1 MLTERRHDIDALRV
15 IVLFLL
21 IGYHAAVAFQPWGWD
36 IAFISNDKSL
46 ESLWI
51 FFSLINTWRIPI
63 LFVIS
68 GMALRYA
75 YEKRDKWTL
84 FNERTKIIL
93 LPYYFG
99 INTVTILHIG
109 LFFSYIGV
117 ELDESIE
124 SDPAHLWFLANIAF
138 YAFCSIPFLHI
149 VKNGSAQFSKVLNLR
164 FGTLFLSL
172 PWVVYGFLQES
183 LKLAWGLGWTM
194 YAGSLHGFILGL
206 MCFHYGI
213 VLVSQGEVFWESLKR
228 NMPIHLALGIGLYI
242 YRLFG
247 EFELQGGP
255 LVAFESYN
263 FIFGVLGLGQ
273 KYLNKQS
280 STLDYL
286 KEAVFPVYI
295 FHLPLQQFF
304 ATLIFPT
311 NLPAYLKFFFL
322 IVLTLFGSFTLFHVV
337 KRIKILRPLYGLR
350 NPPAEAK
357 NMFIAKSAKI
367 FYYCLAALLVIEILF
382 LYGIFTLIYM
392 SPG

>member
-21 IGYHAAVAFQPWGWD
+21 IAYHAAVAFQPWGWD
-36 IAFISNDKSL
+36 IAFISNDKPL

-84 FNERTKIIL
+84 FNERIKIIL

-99 INTVTILHIG
+99 MYTVAALHIG
-109 LFFSYIGV
+109 LFFSYIGMN
-117 ELDESIE
+117 EDIE
-124 SDPAHLWFLANIAF
+124 SDPVHLWFLANIAF
-138 YAFCSIPFLHI
+138 YAFCCIPFLHTS
-149 VKNGSAQFSKVLNLR
+149 KKSSTQFSKILNLR

-194 YAGSLHGFILGL
+194 YPSSLHGFILGL
-206 MCFHYGI
+206 ICFVYGI

-228 NMPIHLALGIGLYI
+228 NMPIHLTLGIGLYI

-247 EFELQGGP
+247 EFELQGGS

-311 NLPAYLKFFFL
+311 NLPASLKFFIL
-322 IVLTLFGSFTLFHVV
+322 VVLTLFGSFTLFHVV

-350 NPPAEAK
+350 NPPTEVK
-357 NMFIAKSAKI
+357 NIFIAKLEKV
-367 FYYCLAALLVIEILF
+367 FYYCLAAILIVSTLFGYGFLL
-382 LYGIFTLIYM
+382 LIYM
-392 SPG
+392 FPQ

>member
-21 IGYHAAVAFQPWGWD
+21 IAYHAAVAFQPWGWD
-36 IAFISNDKSL
+36 IAFISNDKTL

-68 GMALRYA
+68 GMALRYS

-84 FNERTKIIL
+84 FNERIKIIL

-99 INTVTILHIG
+99 MYTVAALHIG
-109 LFFSYIGV
+109 LFFSYIGM
-117 ELDESIE
+117 DEDIE

-138 YAFCSIPFLHI
+138 YAFCCIPFLHTS
-149 VKNGSAQFSKVLNLR
+149 KKGSTQFSKILNLR

-194 YAGSLHGFILGL
+194 YPNSLHGFILGL
-206 MCFHYGI
+206 ICFVYGI
-213 VLVSQGEVFWESLKR
+213 VLVSQGEVFWGSLKR

-242 YRLFG
+242 NRLFG
-247 EFELQGGP
+247 EFELQGGA

-311 NLPAYLKFFFL
+311 NLPASLKFFLLF
-322 IVLTLFGSFTLFHVV
+322 VLTLFGSFTLFHVV

-350 NPPAEAK
+350 NPPTEVK
-357 NMFIAKSAKI
+357 SMFIAKLEKV
-367 FYYCLAALLVIEILF
+367 FYYCLAVILIISILF
-382 LYGIFTLIYM
+382 GYGFLLLIYIF
-392 SPG
+392 PQ